1 MLEFAKG
8 SEGELRLG
16 REQVTDNFEGID
28 LVLQTLLVD
37 DREPYGKSWQYALG
51 RLVVLDSLLRDFS
64 TEFLFDHLSTQ
75 EYERTMMALD
85 FGFRHLLSS
94 HTNVCKMARKVIMK
108 TRLVLI
114 QTPVTFAKIHH
125 FHDSIILCL
134 SCLRLS

>member
-8 SEGELRLG
+8 CEGELRLG
-16 REQVTDNFEGID
+16 RKHMTDNFEGID

-64 TEFLFDHLSTQ
+64 AEFVFDHVSTQ

-85 FGFRHLLSS
+85 FGFRHLVSS
-94 HTNVCKMARKVIMK
+94 HTNVCKMARKVMM
-108 TRLVLI
+108 LL
-114 QTPVTFAKIHH
+114 
-125 FHDSIILCL
+125 
-134 SCLRLS
+134 

>member
-8 SEGELRLG
+8 CEGELRLG
-16 REQVTDNFEGID
+16 RKHMNDNFEGID

-64 TEFLFDHLSTQ
+64 AEFFFDHVSTQ

-85 FGFRHLLSS
+85 FGFRHLVSS
-94 HTNVCKMARKVIMK
+94 HTNVCKMARKVM
-108 TRLVLI
+108 RL
-114 QTPVTFAKIHH
+114 F
-125 FHDSIILCL
+125 
-134 SCLRLS
+134 